1 MKQVD
6 NYSLLCSQVAD
17 SLKSNKKKSNRNTV
31 TSMTKDFILFNTS
44 SGEEGL
50 NIVKSTVINHD
61 MKNKITELY
70 TEIMNTC
77 DSKNNIVVSK
87 SSANINTTSNCNY
100 LSTITLNTQRGGNET
115 LCSDSNYMNTKN
127 NNNHQRTVSVNIN
140 KRQFQS
146 ERGTKEEKLK
156 RVKSDIFIMLG
167 EDENNVN
174 KKKKTFYDKEKINRN
189 MLSNRF
195 KLKQSFLE
203 RFVLYSKEEPTIVK
217 GSITNFDIKYS
228 MTERNNT
235 LMDSS
240 RVCKYKNWIKD
251 EINKDYNKLKEEDS
265 FYSITPYQKK
275 RGVINHSGVSLKKKI
290 DLMSIASNVNKK
302 CKQNYPLLRVVKC
315 AIK

>member
-31 TSMTKDFILFNTS
+31 TSMTKDFILFNKS

-174 KKKKTFYDKEKINRN
+174 KKKKTFYDKEKMNRN

-203 RFVLYSKEEPTIVK
+203 RFVLHSKEEPTIVK
-217 GSITNFDIKYS
+217 GSMTNFDIKYS

-302 CKQNYPLLRVVKC
+302 RNKK
-315 AIK
+315 

>member
-203 RFVLYSKEEPTIVK
+203 RFVLHSKEEPTIVK
-217 GSITNFDIKYS
+217 GSMTNFDIKYS

-302 CKQNYPLLRVVKC
+302 CNKK
-315 AIK
+315 

>member
-203 RFVLYSKEEPTIVK
+203 RFVLHSKEEPTIVK
-217 GSITNFDIKYS
+217 GSMTNFDIKYS

-265 FYSITPYQKK
+265 FYSTTPYQKK

-302 CKQNYPLLRVVKC
+302 CNKK
-315 AIK
+315 

>member
-31 TSMTKDFILFNTS
+31 TSMTKDFILFNKS

-203 RFVLYSKEEPTIVK
+203 RFVLHSKEEPKILK
-217 GSITNFDIKYS
+217 GSMSNFDIKHS
-228 MTERNNT
+228 MTERNNNP
-235 LMDSS
+235 MDSS
-240 RVCKYKNWIKD
+240 RVCKYKNWIKE

-275 RGVINHSGVSLKKKI
+275 RRVLNHSGVSLKKKI
-290 DLMSIASNVNKK
+290 DLMSITSSINGKRNKK
-302 CKQNYPLLRVVKC
+302 
-315 AIK
+315 

>member
-31 TSMTKDFILFNTS
+31 TSMTKDFILFNKS

-203 RFVLYSKEEPTIVK
+203 RFVLHSKEEPTIVK
-217 GSITNFDIKYS
+217 GSMTNFDIKYS

-240 RVCKYKNWIKD
+240 RVCKYKNWIKE

-302 CKQNYPLLRVVKC
+302 RNQK
-315 AIK
+315 

>member
-31 TSMTKDFILFNTS
+31 TSMTKDFILFNKS

-203 RFVLYSKEEPTIVK
+203 RFVLHSKEEPTIVK
-217 GSITNFDIKYS
+217 GSMTNFDIKYS

-302 CKQNYPLLRVVKC
+302 RNKK
-315 AIK
+315 

>member
-31 TSMTKDFILFNTS
+31 TSMTKDFILFNKS

-140 KRQFQS
+140 KRQFQR

-203 RFVLYSKEEPTIVK
+203 RFVLHSKEEPTIVK
-217 GSITNFDIKYS
+217 GSMTNFDIKYS

-302 CKQNYPLLRVVKC
+302 CNKK
-315 AIK
+315 

>member
-31 TSMTKDFILFNTS
+31 TSMTKDFILFNKS

-61 MKNKITELY
+61 IKNKITELY

-203 RFVLYSKEEPTIVK
+203 RFVLHSKEEPTIVK
-217 GSITNFDIKYS
+217 GSMTNFDIKYS

-302 CKQNYPLLRVVKC
+302 CNKK
-315 AIK
+315 

>member
-31 TSMTKDFILFNTS
+31 TSMTKDFILFNKS

-61 MKNKITELY
+61 IKNKITELY

-203 RFVLYSKEEPTIVK
+203 RFVLHSKEEPTIVK
-217 GSITNFDIKYS
+217 GSMTNFDIKYS

-302 CKQNYPLLRVVKC
+302 RNQK
-315 AIK
+315 

>member
-203 RFVLYSKEEPTIVK
+203 RFVLHSKEEPTIVK
-217 GSITNFDIKYS
+217 GSMTNFDIKYS

-265 FYSITPYQKK
+265 FYSTTPYQKK

-302 CKQNYPLLRVVKC
+302 RNQK
-315 AIK
+315 

>member
-203 RFVLYSKEEPTIVK
+203 RFVLHSKEEPTIVK
-217 GSITNFDIKYS
+217 GSMTNFDIKYS

-302 CKQNYPLLRVVKC
+302 RNKK
-315 AIK
+315 

>member
-31 TSMTKDFILFNTS
+31 TSMTKDFILFNKS
-44 SGEEGL
+44 SEEEGL

-140 KRQFQS
+140 KRQF
-146 ERGTKEEKLK
+146 
-156 RVKSDIFIMLG
+156 
-167 EDENNVN
+167 
-174 KKKKTFYDKEKINRN
+174 
-189 MLSNRF
+189 
-195 KLKQSFLE
+195 
-203 RFVLYSKEEPTIVK
+203 
-217 GSITNFDIKYS
+217 
-228 MTERNNT
+228 
-235 LMDSS
+235 
-240 RVCKYKNWIKD
+240 
-251 EINKDYNKLKEEDS
+251 
-265 FYSITPYQKK
+265 
-275 RGVINHSGVSLKKKI
+275 
-290 DLMSIASNVNKK
+290 
-302 CKQNYPLLRVVKC
+302 
-315 AIK
+315 

>member
-31 TSMTKDFILFNTS
+31 TSMTKDFILFNKS

-174 KKKKTFYDKEKINRN
+174 KKKTTFYDKEKINRN

-203 RFVLYSKEEPTIVK
+203 RFVLHSKEEPTIVK
-217 GSITNFDIKYS
+217 GSMTNFDIKYS

-302 CKQNYPLLRVVKC
+302 RNQK
-315 AIK
+315 

>member
-17 SLKSNKKKSNRNTV
+17 SLKSNKKNSNRNTV
-31 TSMTKDFILFNTS
+31 TSMTKDFILFNKS
-44 SGEEGL
+44 SGDGEL

-77 DSKNNIVVSK
+77 ESKNNIAVSK

-100 LSTITLNTQRGGNET
+100 LSTITSNTQRGGIDT
-115 LCSDSNYMNTKN
+115 IFSDSNYMNTKN
-127 NNNHQRTVSVNIN
+127 DNNHQRTVSVN
-140 KRQFQS
+140 KRTIQS
-146 ERGTKEEKLK
+146 ERGSKEEKLK

-167 EDENNVN
+167 EDESNVN
-174 KKKKTFYDKEKINRN
+174 KKKKTFHDKENKNRN
-189 MLSNRF
+189 MLSERF
-195 KLKQSFLE
+195 KLKQTFLE
-203 RFVLYSKEEPTIVK
+203 RFVLHSKEEPKILK
-217 GSITNFDIKYS
+217 GSMSNFDIKHS

-235 LMDSS
+235 PMDSS
-240 RVCKYKNWIKD
+240 QVCKYKNWIKE

-290 DLMSIASNVNKK
+290 DLMSITSSINGKRNKK
-302 CKQNYPLLRVVKC
+302 
-315 AIK
+315 

>member
-174 KKKKTFYDKEKINRN
+174 KKKKTFYDIITLNYILENN
-189 MLSNRF
+189 L
-195 KLKQSFLE
+195 KL
-203 RFVLYSKEEPTIVK
+203 I
-217 GSITNFDIKYS
+217 
-228 MTERNNT
+228 
-235 LMDSS
+235 
-240 RVCKYKNWIKD
+240 
-251 EINKDYNKLKEEDS
+251 
-265 FYSITPYQKK
+265 
-275 RGVINHSGVSLKKKI
+275 
-290 DLMSIASNVNKK
+290 
-302 CKQNYPLLRVVKC
+302 
-315 AIK
+315 

>member
-167 EDENNVN
+167 EEENNVK

-203 RFVLYSKEEPTIVK
+203 RFVLHSKEEPTIVK
-217 GSITNFDIKYS
+217 GSMTNFDIKYS

-235 LMDSS
+235 LIDSS

-302 CKQNYPLLRVVKC
+302 RNKK
-315 AIK
+315 

>member
-31 TSMTKDFILFNTS
+31 TSMTKDFILFNKS

-189 MLSNRF
+189 MLTNRF

-203 RFVLYSKEEPTIVK
+203 RFVLHSKEEPTIVK
-217 GSITNFDIKYS
+217 GSMTNFDIKYS

-290 DLMSIASNVNKK
+290 DLM
-302 CKQNYPLLRVVKC
+302 
-315 AIK
+315 

>member
-31 TSMTKDFILFNTS
+31 TSMTKDFILFNKS
-44 SGEEGL
+44 SEEEGL

-203 RFVLYSKEEPTIVK
+203 RFVLHSKEEPTIVK
-217 GSITNFDIKYS
+217 GSMTNFDIKYS

-302 CKQNYPLLRVVKC
+302 RNKK
-315 AIK
+315 

>member
-203 RFVLYSKEEPTIVK
+203 RFVLHSKEEPTIVK
-217 GSITNFDIKYS
+217 GSMTNFDIKYS

-302 CKQNYPLLRVVKC
+302 RNQK
-315 AIK
+315 

>member
-203 RFVLYSKEEPTIVK
+203 RFVLHSKEEPTIVK
-217 GSITNFDIKYS
+217 GSMTNFDIKYS

-251 EINKDYNKLKEEDS
+251 ETNKDYNKLKEEDS

-302 CKQNYPLLRVVKC
+302 RNKK
-315 AIK
+315 

>member
-31 TSMTKDFILFNTS
+31 TSMTKDFILFNKS

-203 RFVLYSKEEPTIVK
+203 RFVLHSKEEPTIVK
-217 GSITNFDIKYS
+217 GSMTNFDIKYS

-302 CKQNYPLLRVVKC
+302 CNKK
-315 AIK
+315 

>member
-1 MKQVD
+1 
-6 NYSLLCSQVAD
+6 
-17 SLKSNKKKSNRNTV
+17 
-31 TSMTKDFILFNTS
+31 
-44 SGEEGL
+44 
-50 NIVKSTVINHD
+50 
-61 MKNKITELY
+61 
-70 TEIMNTC
+70 
-77 DSKNNIVVSK
+77 
-87 SSANINTTSNCNY
+87 
-100 LSTITLNTQRGGNET
+100 
-115 LCSDSNYMNTKN
+115 MNTKN

-203 RFVLYSKEEPTIVK
+203 RFVLHSKEEPTIVK
-217 GSITNFDIKYS
+217 GSMTNFDIKYS

-302 CKQNYPLLRVVKC
+302 RNQK
-315 AIK
+315 

>member
-31 TSMTKDFILFNTS
+31 TSMTKDFILFNKS

-195 KLKQSFLE
+195 KLKKSLIE
-203 RFVLYSKEEPTIVK
+203 RFVLHSKEEPTIVK
-217 GSITNFDIKYS
+217 GSMTNFDIKYS

-240 RVCKYKNWIKD
+240 RVCKYKNWIKE

-302 CKQNYPLLRVVKC
+302 RNQK
-315 AIK
+315 

>member
-31 TSMTKDFILFNTS
+31 TSMTKDFILFNKS
-44 SGEEGL
+44 SEEEGL

-203 RFVLYSKEEPTIVK
+203 RFVLHSKEEPTIVK
-217 GSITNFDIKYS
+217 GSMTNFDIKYS

-302 CKQNYPLLRVVKC
+302 RNQK
-315 AIK
+315 

>member
-174 KKKKTFYDKEKINRN
+174 KKKKTFYDKEKISRN
-189 MLSNRF
+189 MLSNHF

-203 RFVLYSKEEPTIVK
+203 RFVLHSKEEPTIVK
-217 GSITNFDIKYS
+217 GSMTNFDIKYS

-302 CKQNYPLLRVVKC
+302 CNKK
-315 AIK
+315 

>member
-17 SLKSNKKKSNRNTV
+17 SLKSDKKKSNRNTV
-31 TSMTKDFILFNTS
+31 TSMTKDFILFNKS
-44 SGEEGL
+44 SEEEGL

-203 RFVLYSKEEPTIVK
+203 RFVLHSKEEPTIVK
-217 GSITNFDIKYS
+217 GSMTNFDIKYS

-302 CKQNYPLLRVVKC
+302 RNQK
-315 AIK
+315 

>member
-31 TSMTKDFILFNTS
+31 TSMTKDFILFNKS

-61 MKNKITELY
+61 IKNKITELY

-87 SSANINTTSNCNY
+87 SSANINTTSNCNC

-203 RFVLYSKEEPTIVK
+203 RFVLHSKEEPTIVK
-217 GSITNFDIKYS
+217 GSMTNFDIKYS

-302 CKQNYPLLRVVKC
+302 CNKK
-315 AIK
+315 

>member
-31 TSMTKDFILFNTS
+31 TSMTKDFILFNKS

-195 KLKQSFLE
+195 KLKQKIHERLE
-203 RFVLYSKEEPTIVK
+203 LHSKEEPTIVK

-290 DLMSIASNVNKK
+290 DLMSIASNVS
-302 CKQNYPLLRVVKC
+302 
-315 AIK
+315 IKRNQK

>member
-31 TSMTKDFILFNTS
+31 TSMTKDFILFNKS
-44 SGEEGL
+44 SEEEGL

-217 GSITNFDIKYS
+217 GSMTNFDIKYS

-302 CKQNYPLLRVVKC
+302 RNQK
-315 AIK
+315 

>member
-31 TSMTKDFILFNTS
+31 TSMTKDFILFNKS

-167 EDENNVN
+167 EDENNVK

-203 RFVLYSKEEPTIVK
+203 RFVLHSKEEPTIVK
-217 GSITNFDIKYS
+217 GSMTNFDIKYS

-302 CKQNYPLLRVVKC
+302 RNQK
-315 AIK
+315 

>member
-203 RFVLYSKEEPTIVK
+203 RFVLHSKEEPTIVK
-217 GSITNFDIKYS
+217 GSMTNFDIKYS
-228 MTERNNT
+228 MRERKNT

-265 FYSITPYQKK
+265 FYSTTPYQKK

-302 CKQNYPLLRVVKC
+302 RNQK
-315 AIK
+315 

>member
-31 TSMTKDFILFNTS
+31 TSMTKDFILFNKS

-203 RFVLYSKEEPTIVK
+203 RFVLHSKEEPTIVK
-217 GSITNFDIKYS
+217 GSMTNFDIKYS

-302 CKQNYPLLRVVKC
+302 RNQK
-315 AIK
+315 

>member
-203 RFVLYSKEEPTIVK
+203 RFVLHSKEEPTIVK
-217 GSITNFDIKYS
+217 GSMTNFDIKYS

-235 LMDSS
+235 LIDSS

-302 CKQNYPLLRVVKC
+302 RNKK
-315 AIK
+315 

>member
-31 TSMTKDFILFNTS
+31 TSMTKDFILFNKS
-44 SGEEGL
+44 SEEEGL

-156 RVKSDIFIMLG
+156 RVKSDIFITLG

-203 RFVLYSKEEPTIVK
+203 RFVLHSKEEPTIVK
-217 GSITNFDIKYS
+217 GSMTNFDIKYS

-302 CKQNYPLLRVVKC
+302 RNKK
-315 AIK
+315 